1 MEKEKV
7 SIGFDGDVPFV
18 DNGEGKKVYDI
29 PVQWLVSDI
38 VKVRANSLK
47 EAIQLF
53 LDNEPR
59 IPCGTAPEYVGDSYK
74 MSCDSYETGDV
85 DKISKELM
93 DNYGI
98 FLNSMM
104 SYYDTEY
111 DEGFDEI

>member
-18 DNGEGKKVYDI
+18 DNGKGEKVYNI

-38 VKVRANSLK
+38 VKVRANSLE

-53 LDNEPR
+53 MDNEPG

-74 MSCDSYETGDV
+74 MSCDSYETGNAHE
-85 DKISKELM
+85 ISEELRK
-93 DNYGI
+93 NYGDY
-98 FLNSMM
+98 LDSMV
-104 SYYDTEY
+104 SDYGPEYEDEY
-111 DEGFDEI
+111 DER